1 MKIARTMI
9 LSVCL
14 AWICALFVHSVLAQ
28 SKVDRDFQR
37 QVDQSVK
44 VERNTVQIQELERRM
59 GDVEA
64 LKLGER
70 LARQE
75 TTIENAYHLLQ
86 GLLVGLVGLLLEAG
100 YRIVRRSRRLG
111 FERRAP

>member
-1 MKIARTMI
+1 MKIARTTI

-14 AWICALFVHSVLAQ
+14 AWVCALFVHSVLAQ
-28 SKVDRDFQR
+28 SQADREFQR
-37 QVDQSVK
+37 QVDQSIK
-44 VERNTVQIQELERRM
+44 LERNTVQIQDLERRM

-64 LKLGER
+64 LKLSDR

-86 GLLVGLVGLLLEAG
+86 GLLVGLVGLLLEAA
-100 YRIVRRSRRLG
+100 YRILRRSRRLG
-111 FERRAP
+111 LERRAT